1 MLIPILECV
10 LLRLTASRLP
20 CSFPPRSFLS
30 LRPCK
35 GSCQQTVCVG
45 DDLSIAVILQSA
57 GADVEPFANLL
68 ACKEMFAAEERPVRL
83 GYFPDTF
90 PDTSQGGEDRLHLAR
105 FHTQVLNRFHHRI
118 VVFVVLSDFTQ
129 SSRSTS
135 PRL

>member
-35 GSCQQTVCVG
+35 DLAGELRVG

-57 GADVEPFANLL
+57 GADVESLANLL